1 MTGYNP
7 APLARTEAMRFALP
21 FNATLIAELRKLDDE
36 QILTL
41 LGEIVEPSIYTPFDT
56 SEDFDEALEPITD
69 AYRAA
74 YAKLNAIAG
83 GDA

>member
-7 APLARTEAMRFALP
+7 APLASEALRFVLP
-21 FNATLIAELRKLDDE
+21 FSRTLIAELGKLDHQ

-56 SEDFDEALEPITD
+56 SEDFDEALEPITV

-83 GDA
+83 GEA